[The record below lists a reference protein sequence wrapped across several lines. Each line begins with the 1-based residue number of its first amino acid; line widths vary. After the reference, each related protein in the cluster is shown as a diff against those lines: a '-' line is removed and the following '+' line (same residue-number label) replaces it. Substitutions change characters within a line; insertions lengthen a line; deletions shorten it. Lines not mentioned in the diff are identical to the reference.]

1 MIECLTC
8 GKTFDET
15 DAAISDHT
23 LEHIEIERGLARQGY
38 PFTSDFPIRM
48 RRRTEV
54 LDK

>member
-8 GKTFDET
+8 GKTFDDEIGSV
-15 DAAISDHT
+15 DAHVR
-23 LEHIEIERGLARQGY
+23 EHFEIENMARRSGYFRG
-38 PFTSDFPIRM
+38 TDFPIQL